1 MKLTIAA
8 ILFWALTTCAPQ
20 DAKPATT
27 PVKITATEATQL
39 LVQSAEAVY
48 PEGPE
53 DLKGFVA
60 VDLRIDTEGNVADVT
75 VSVGK
80 PELAAAAA
88 AAFKQYKFKP
98 YMADGRPVE
107 CLISA
112 TATFQGRAAG
122 AKLSLQ
128 PMKLRVSQ
136 GVLDGNKIQDVQPIY
151 PQEAIAARIQGD
163 VVLRAT
169 LGTNG
174 EVTNLTVVSGHPLL
188 VQAAMDA
195 VHLWKYKPYLLNGNP
210 AEVDTVIRVK
220 FHM

>member
-1 MKLTIAA
+1 
-8 ILFWALTTCAPQ
+8 
-20 DAKPATT
+20 
-27 PVKITATEATQL
+27 
-39 LVQSAEAVY
+39 
-48 PEGPE
+48 
-53 DLKGFVA
+53 
-60 VDLRIDTEGNVADVT
+60 
-75 VSVGK
+75 
-80 PELAAAAA
+80 
-88 AAFKQYKFKP
+88 
-98 YMADGRPVE
+98 
-107 CLISA
+107 
-112 TATFQGRAAG
+112 
-122 AKLSLQ
+122 
-128 PMKLRVSQ
+128 MKLRVSQ

>member
-8 ILFWALTTCAPQ
+8 IFFWALTTCALQ

-39 LVQSAEAVY
+39 LLQSAEAVY

-75 VSVGK
+75 VSVGE
-80 PELAAAAA
+80 PELAAAAV

-112 TATFQGRAAG
+112 TTTFQGRAAG

-210 AEVDTVIRVK
+210 AEVDTVITVK
-220 FHM
+220 FYM